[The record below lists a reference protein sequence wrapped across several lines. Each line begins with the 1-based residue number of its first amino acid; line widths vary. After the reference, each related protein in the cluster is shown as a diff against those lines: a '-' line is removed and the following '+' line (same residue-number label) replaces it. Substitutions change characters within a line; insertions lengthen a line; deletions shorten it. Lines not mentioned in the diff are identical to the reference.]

1 MERQLEEFQMTR
13 TELGKMKARVE
24 DLQEQIANKSDT
36 EKKLSLEKSKLE
48 GWLEAG
54 TRTSARMSLEVEQL
68 QWRIKNNLDLPPV
81 QLRHPKSQS
90 LDEAKLNISL
100 KEVQYQSLDETSTE
114 PQGFSSPFRRSIS
127 APVTSRRI
135 EDSPKLA
142 NNLEHVEEV
151 FHEVQDASEA
161 ESCKSCTH
169 DIWAS
174 ADSCQACIND
184 INVVESPYKKC
195 DFVVGAEIKRISYGG
210 GLSKFGERC
219 DEGHEEKPSNH
230 MDSLIVRDSDNEDEI
245 DVKKI
250 DKDSDE
256 SGDEDSLE
264 KFNEV
269 VDDASDEG
277 LGDIS
282 SENESVSPQPGEERR
297 KLSDHFLEQNKN
309 MIKCANKFD
318 PSHPFLD
325 LNIEETKMLQDAK
338 IPTSPSDKKDNRVP
352 SMMPFETPL

>member
-1 MERQLEEFQMTR
+1 
-13 TELGKMKARVE
+13 
-24 DLQEQIANKSDT
+24 
-36 EKKLSLEKSKLE
+36 
-48 GWLEAG
+48 
-54 TRTSARMSLEVEQL
+54 MSLE
-68 QWRIKNNLDLPPV
+68 
-81 QLRHPKSQS
+81 
-90 LDEAKLNISL
+90 
-100 KEVQYQSLDETSTE
+100 EVQYQSLDETSTE
-114 PQGFSSPFRRSIS
+114 PQGFSSPYRRSIS

-142 NNLEHVEEV
+142 NNLENVEEV
-151 FHEVQDASEA
+151 FHEVPNASEA
-161 ESCKSCTH
+161 ESCKSCSH

-184 INVVESPYKKC
+184 ISLVESPYKKC
-195 DFVVGAEIKRISYGG
+195 DFVVGAEMKRINYGG
-210 GLSKFGERC
+210 GLSRFEERC
-219 DEGHEEKPSNH
+219 EEGEKVYEEEKQLNH
-230 MDSLIVRDSDNEDEI
+230 VDSLVVRDSDNEDEI

-250 DKDSDE
+250 DKDSDD

-269 VDDASDEG
+269 IDDASDEG

-282 SENESVSPQPGEERR
+282 SENESGSPQPGEERR

-318 PSHPFLD
+318 PTHPFLD